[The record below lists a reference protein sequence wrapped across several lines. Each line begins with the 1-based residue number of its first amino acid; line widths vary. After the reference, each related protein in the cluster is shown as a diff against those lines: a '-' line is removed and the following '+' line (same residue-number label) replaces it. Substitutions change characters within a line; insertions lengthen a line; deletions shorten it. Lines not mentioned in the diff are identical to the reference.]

1 MNIFDLNKNSLP
13 EQVQINKDDIAT
25 LESSKQDVLTFD
37 DVPTQNSDHPVKSD
51 GIYDALA
58 GKQDTL
64 TFDAAPTLNSDH
76 SVTSGGI
83 FTAINNEAIA
93 TVAALATK
101 QDTLSFDATPTEDS
115 NNPVKS
121 DGIYDALA
129 TKQDTLTTSS
139 VSDGTLDTAI
149 GFDSN
154 GDLVKGTAGG
164 GGGLT
169 LVWSGS
175 QSIGTTEAALGVA
188 LSNSKKYLFM
198 FDPSTNDALVG
209 LIIQISSFGLKF
221 TLLATNGGTGSTIY
235 AVQIT
240 SGNTIKRLGT
250 NVEIA
255 ANGTITTNSYNLIL
269 REIYEVQ

>member
-83 FTAINNEAIA
+83 FTAINNLSVA
-93 TVAALATK
+93 TVNALATK

-115 NNPVKS
+115 NNPVTS
-121 DGIYDALA
+121 DGIYDAVSA
-129 TKQDTLTTSS
+129 KQDALTTSS

-149 GFDSN
+149 GFDTDGN
-154 GDLVKGTAGG
+154 LVKGTAGG
-164 GGGLT
+164 GGLT
-169 LVWSGS
+169 STLLWSGS
-175 QSIGTTEAALGVA
+175 LQIGV
-188 LSNSKKYLFM
+188 
-198 FDPSTNDALVG
+198 
-209 LIIQISSFGLKF
+209 
-221 TLLATNGGTGSTIY
+221 
-235 AVQIT
+235 
-240 SGNTIKRLGT
+240 
-250 NVEIA
+250 
-255 ANGTITTNSYNLIL
+255 NSYASISQVIFENDKIYRIECGTSSTTTASIISTRGSSTDVGCIAYYHSTGLCFFYSVYSSSSKTDIYYKNAINVATL
-269 REIYEVQ
+269 TTSTTDFYIKAIYEIS